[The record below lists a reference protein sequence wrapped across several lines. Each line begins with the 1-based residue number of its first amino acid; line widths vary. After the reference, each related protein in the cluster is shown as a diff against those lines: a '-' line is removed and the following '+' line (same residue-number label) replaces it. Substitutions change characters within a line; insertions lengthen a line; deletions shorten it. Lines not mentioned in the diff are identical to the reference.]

1 MIVPKALQSIF
12 RGTGGRNAIDLPV
25 AGFAAASV
33 AFLAFAMPT
42 QLMTDLV
49 AASGLPS
56 ILAAAEPPLGMKA
69 RVGVGLIGAAAMF
82 AFVFTLLRLL
92 DRTGYDSPR
101 PKAAPAPAPVEE
113 APRARRRDAHP
124 DAPAPRP
131 ICAARE
137 FGEPAPPVMP
147 TRAPVSE
154 APEPLVAPE
163 PEAEPQ
169 APPAPVAE
177 RPASL
182 AVLMARLEE
191 GLQRRRVGPA
201 AARPDVAPRVFP
213 EANDDRLQ
221 SAIDSLQRLTARQ
234 S

>member
-69 RVGVGLIGAAAMF
+69 RVGVGLIGAVAMF

-92 DRTGYDSPR
+92 DRTGYDSPT
-101 PKAAPAPAPVEE
+101 PKAAPKPAPVEE

-147 TRAPVSE
+147 TRALE
-154 APEPLVAPE
+154 APEPLAVPE
-163 PEAEPQ
+163 PVA
-169 APPAPVAE
+169 APPPVAE

-213 EANDDRLQ
+213 EAKDDRLQ

>member
-1 MIVPKALQSIF
+1 MIVPKPLQSFF

-69 RVGVGLIGAAAMF
+69 RVGVGLIGAVAMF

-92 DRTGYDSPR
+92 DRTGYDSPT
-101 PKAAPAPAPVEE
+101 PKAAPAPVPAPVEE

-147 TRAPVSE
+147 KPRPFIE
-154 APEPLVAPE
+154 APEPVAAPE
-163 PEAEPQ
+163 PEPA
-169 APPAPVAE
+169 PAPVAE

>member
-1 MIVPKALQSIF
+1 MIVPNPLQSIF

-33 AFLAFAMPT
+33 AFLAFAMPA

-69 RVGVGLIGAAAMF
+69 RVGVGLIGAVAMF

-92 DRTGYDSPR
+92 DRTGYDSPK
-101 PKAAPAPAPVEE
+101 PKAAPAYAPAPVEE

-147 TRAPVSE
+147 KARTPIE
-154 APEPLVAPE
+154 TPEPIAATE
-163 PEAEPQ
+163 PEA
-169 APPAPVAE
+169 APAPVAE

-201 AARPDVAPRVFP
+201 ATRPDVAPRVFP